1 MAADVVITTIER
13 VGLQRRDS
21 MESTRRSFFK
31 EFFVRKT
38 VTLVAEVQ
46 KCYRQAESD
55 AEYFQSFE
63 NSYPLIS
70 EYMQFMD
77 DEVKTLGIDTEGKSK
92 HEVAEE
98 IYHKTQGRN

>member
-1 MAADVVITTIER
+1 MAADVVITTTER

-21 MESTRRSFFK
+21 MVSTRRSFFK

-46 KCYRQAESD
+46 KSYRQAESD
-55 AEYFQSFE
+55 AEYFESVE

-70 EYMQFMD
+70 EYMEFMD
-77 DEVKTLGIDTEGKSK
+77 DEAKKLGIDTTGKTK
-92 HEVAEE
+92 LEIAET
-98 IYHKTQGRN
+98 IYNNTRSA

>member
-1 MAADVVITTIER
+1 
-13 VGLQRRDS
+13 
-21 MESTRRSFFK
+21 MESTRRMFFRK
-31 EFFVRKT
+31 FFLREA

-46 KCYRQAESD
+46 KSFRQAESD

-92 HEVAEE
+92 NEVAGE
-98 IYHKTQGRN
+98 IYRKTQERS

>member
-1 MAADVVITTIER
+1 
-13 VGLQRRDS
+13 
-21 MESTRRSFFK
+21 MESTRRAFFR

-38 VTLVAEVQ
+38 VNLVAEVQ
-46 KCYRQAESD
+46 KSFRQAESD

-70 EYMQFMD
+70 EYMQFME
-77 DEVKTLGIDTEGKSK
+77 DEVKTLGIETDGKRT

-98 IYHKTQGRN
+98 IYRKTSKQ